1 MRRLFA
7 IVLAATAMALAGTME
22 LECGLFSSVW
32 LLVSGETT
40 SIPREC
46 YAQGDMLV
54 GYSDRL
60 DTAWIMYKEKFLKC
74 TYQSG
79 MLDYRCIGKWSGDTT
94 SVDTVT
100 LESSDIV
107 KTYFDVKKVLR

>member
-1 MRRLFA
+1 MRRMLA

-22 LECGLFSSVW
+22 LECELFGSVW

-79 MLDYRCIGKWSGDTT
+79 MLDYRCVGKWSGDTS

>member
-1 MRRLFA
+1 MRRMLA

-22 LECGLFSSVW
+22 LECELFGSVW
-32 LLVSGETT
+32 L
-40 SIPREC
+40 
-46 YAQGDMLV
+46 
-54 GYSDRL
+54 
-60 DTAWIMYKEKFLKC
+60 LKC

-79 MLDYRCIGKWSGDTT
+79 MLDYRCVGKWSGDTA